1 MASKLTEISLQRKG
15 LEADFLTRKAT
26 DWLRD
31 KVKSIRSPERAAV
44 SILNEPQRQTRFQL
58 GGMYFFMYDPKTKE
72 QLPYYDIFPLVIPLE
87 RYADGFLGINLH
99 YLPVRLRAN
108 FLDKLTD
115 FAVYNEN
122 DEVRRV
128 KATYEIL
135 SQTRRYKELQPC
147 LKRYLFNN
155 VKSRLATVLP
165 GEWETA
171 IFLPVEQFQKQSKR
185 VVHQES
191 MQEIKG

>member
-1 MASKLTEISLQRKG
+1 MSSKLTEISLQRKG

-31 KVKSIRSPERAAV
+31 KVKSIRSPERVAV
-44 SILNEPQRQTRFQL
+44 SILKETQRNTRFL
-58 GGMYFFMYDPKTKE
+58 MGGMYFFMYDPKTKE
-72 QLPYYDIFPLVIPLE
+72 KLPYYDIFPLVIPLE

-99 YLPVRLRAN
+99 YLPVRLRAM

-115 FAVYNEN
+115 FALY
-122 DEVRRV
+122 DDKDDVRRV
-128 KATYEIL
+128 KVTYDIL
-135 SQTRRYKELQPC
+135 AQTKRYKELQPC

-155 VKSRLATVLP
+155 VKSRVATVLP

-171 IFLPVEQFQKQSKR
+171 IFLPVEQFEKQSKR

-191 MQEIKG
+191 IDQIRG